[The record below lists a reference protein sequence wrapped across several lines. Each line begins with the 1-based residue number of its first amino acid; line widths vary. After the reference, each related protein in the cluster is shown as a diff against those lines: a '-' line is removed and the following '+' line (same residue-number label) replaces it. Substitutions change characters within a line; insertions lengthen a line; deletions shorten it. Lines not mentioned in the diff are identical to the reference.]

1 MGGGKETPRQKMIGL
16 MYLVLMALLAM
27 NVSKEIINAFVTLN
41 NKLENSIEQVESF
54 NVNLSGELDT
64 KFATLKATG
73 APPDEMKRVENIKK
87 TNDDIVELTRH
98 ACNDIVKRNLY
109 LLISPAATDTK
120 FGEFFNIEEAIV
132 NDNPE
137 DTSTINAKARLVA
150 LVDKVNDLGLIK
162 VDESHELHGQE
173 SDHDE
178 YHNPLFHIDD
188 DGYIHIR
195 DLTTYQKKD
204 DYDTPTRLL
213 AGESNT
219 ELAIEGTHMMEGLV
233 HYRNALIALIA
244 NHPSDTLEDGTV
256 YQYEFDT
263 TLIGEPEFLTT
274 ESDREEFSS
283 LVDSII
289 EYEIKEHKLDVK
301 DKKAVR
307 DIYVRMTIPKM
318 VTNFDEPTPWLFG
331 QFDHAPI
338 VAATAVMTS
347 LRSDILQV
355 QTLASQLVSDRAE
368 VESFNFNKIDP
379 LAFSAT
385 SYINQGD
392 SLGLRVMIAAYDSSE
407 AMELKY
413 WVDDTTQ
420 MNKDESDQD
429 IESMQTFKGRAGQS
443 VSISGSVGDHI
454 LSGFIAVKE
463 KNVKKWKPWK
473 FNYSVGAPNAAIAA
487 ADLQV
492 LYMNWD
498 NRIRVSASGYKPESI
513 RLSARGG
520 VTVKGPDSKGFYIAK
535 VTNVRAKDTKL
546 VVTATD
552 DKGKNVE
559 LASEV
564 FRIFPLPK
572 PTAFF
577 GGQPGGRMKKL
588 DALQIPLLT
597 AKLGDSPLNVPY
609 KVVSFKMEGTS
620 NGIGYSFNS
629 TRNRLSDKMRA
640 TIKKMSKGSVITFTN
655 IKVETGGKVSL
666 LDGGLVIKLN

>member
-1 MGGGKETPRQKMIGL
+1 MGGGKETPRQKMVGL

-41 NKLENSIEQVESF
+41 NKLESSIEQVESF
-54 NVNLSGELDT
+54 NTNLSGEFAT
-64 KFATLKATG
+64 KLATLKATG
-73 APPDEMKRVENIKK
+73 APPDELARVEFHKN
-87 TNDDIVELTRH
+87 TNDKIVELTRQM
-98 ACNDIVKRNLY
+98 CNDIVKRNLF
-109 LLISPAATDTK
+109 LLIAAADPGVQ
-120 FGEFFNIEEAIV
+120 FSEFDDIEMAIV
-132 NDNPE
+132 ND
-137 DTSTINAKARLVA
+137 DADAKARLKA
-150 LVDKVNDLGLIK
+150 LVTKVNDLGVIA
-162 VDESHELHGQE
+162 VDEHHELHGAE
-173 SDHDE
+173 TDHDE

-188 DGYIHIR
+188 VGYIHIR
-195 DLTTYQKKD
+195 DLSTYTKKD
-204 DYDTPTRLL
+204 DYDTPTRIL
-213 AGESNT
+213 AGESFDKI
-219 ELAIEGTHMMEGLV
+219 APEGL
-233 HYRNALIALIA
+233 HLMENLHHHRNDLIALIA
-244 NHPSDTLEDGTV
+244 NHPSDTLEGGIV

-263 TLIGEPEFLTT
+263 SLIKDPDFLIT
-274 ESDREEFSS
+274 EGDRKAFEAV
-283 LVDSII
+283 VDSII
-289 EYEIKEHKLDVK
+289 AFEIEENKLDPK
-301 DKKAVR
+301 DAEAVR
-307 DIYVRMTIPKM
+307 NIYVRMTIPKKVM
-318 VTNFDEPTPWLFG
+318 NHGEEYPWIFG

-338 VAATAVMTS
+338 VAASAVMTS
-347 LRSDILQV
+347 VRSDVLQV
-355 QTLASQLVSDRAE
+355 QTLASQLVSSR
-368 VESFNFNKIDP
+368 VKVQSFNFNKIDP

-413 WVDDTTQ
+413 WVDDSSQ
-420 MNKDESDQD
+420 LNKNESEQD
-429 IESMQTFKGRAGQS
+429 LANMKTFKGKAGQS
-443 VSISGSVGDHI
+443 VSITGSVGDHI

-463 KNVKKWKPWK
+463 KGVKKWKPWK
-473 FNYSVGAPNAAIAA
+473 FNYSVGSPNAAIAA

-492 LYMNWD
+492 LYLNWD
-498 NRIRVSASGYKPESI
+498 NRIRVSASGYKPEAI

-520 VTVKGPDSKGFYIAK
+520 VSVKGPDSKGFYIAK

-572 PTAFF
+572 PTAYF
-577 GGQPGGRMKKL
+577 GGQAGGRMKKL
-588 DALQIPLLT
+588 DVLQIPRLT

-609 KVVSFKMEGTS
+609 TVVSFKMEGTS
-620 NGIGYSFNS
+620 GGIGYSFPS
-629 TRNRLSDKMRA
+629 QKDRLSGKMKN

>member
-41 NKLENSIEQVESF
+41 NKLESSIEQVESF
-54 NVNLSGELDT
+54 NTNLSGEFAT
-64 KFATLKATG
+64 KLATLKATG
-73 APPDEMKRVENIKK
+73 APPDELARVEFHKN
-87 TNDDIVELTRH
+87 TNDDIVKLTRH
-98 ACNDIVKRNLY
+98 MCNDIVKRNLY
-109 LLISPAATDTK
+109 LLISAAATDTK
-120 FGEFFNIEEAIV
+120 FDEFDDIEEAIV
-132 NDNPE
+132 SD
-137 DTSTINAKARLVA
+137 DADAKVKLKA
-150 LVDKVNDLGLIK
+150 LVSKVNDLGLIA
-162 VDESHELHGQE
+162 VDEHHELHGAE
-173 SDHDE
+173 TDHDE

-188 DGYIHIR
+188 EGYIHIR
-195 DLTTYQKKD
+195 DLSTYTKKD

-213 AGESNT
+213 AGPNFKEI
-219 ELAIEGTHMMEGLV
+219 APEGLHLMENLH
-233 HYRNALIALIA
+233 HYRNGLIALIA
-244 NHPSDTLEDGTV
+244 NHPSDTLEGGVV
-256 YQYEFDT
+256 YQYKFDT
-263 TLIGEPEFLTT
+263 TLIDDPDFLMS
-274 ESDREEFSS
+274 ESDRKSFEKV
-283 LVDSII
+283 VDSII
-289 EYEIKEHKLDVK
+289 AFEIEENKLDPK
-301 DKKAVR
+301 DSEAVR
-307 DIYVRMTIPKM
+307 NIYVRMTIPKKVM
-318 VTNFDEPTPWLFG
+318 NHGEEYPWIFG

-338 VAATAVMTS
+338 VAASAVMTS
-347 LRSDILQV
+347 VRSDVLQV
-355 QTLASQLVSDRAE
+355 QTLASQLVSSR
-368 VESFNFNKIDP
+368 VKVQSFNFNKIDP

-413 WVDDTTQ
+413 WVDDSSQ
-420 MNKDESDQD
+420 IKKNESEQD
-429 IESMQTFKGRAGQS
+429 LENMQTFKGRAGQS
-443 VSISGSVGDHI
+443 VGITGSVGDHV

-463 KNVKKWKPWK
+463 KGVKKWKPWK
-473 FNYSVGAPNAAIAA
+473 FNYSVGSPNAAIAA

-520 VTVKGPDSKGFYIAK
+520 VTIKGPDSKGFYIAK

-546 VVTATD
+546 VVSATD

-629 TRNRLSDKMRA
+629 TRNRLSEKMRA

>member
-41 NKLENSIEQVESF
+41 NKLESSIEQVESF
-54 NVNLSGELDT
+54 NTNLSGEFAT
-64 KFATLKATG
+64 KLATLKATG
-73 APPDEMKRVENIKK
+73 APPDELARVEFHKN
-87 TNDDIVELTRH
+87 TNDDIVKLTRH
-98 ACNDIVKRNLY
+98 MCNDIVKRNLY
-109 LLISPAATDTK
+109 LLISAAATDTK
-120 FGEFFNIEEAIV
+120 FDEFDDIEEAIV
-132 NDNPE
+132 SD
-137 DTSTINAKARLVA
+137 DADAKVKLKA
-150 LVDKVNDLGLIK
+150 LVSKVNDLGLIA
-162 VDESHELHGQE
+162 VDEHHELHGAE
-173 SDHDE
+173 TDHDE

-188 DGYIHIR
+188 EGYIHIR
-195 DLTTYQKKD
+195 DLSTYTKKD

-213 AGESNT
+213 AGPNFKEI
-219 ELAIEGTHMMEGLV
+219 APEGLHLMENLH
-233 HYRNALIALIA
+233 HYRNGLIALIA
-244 NHPSDTLEDGTV
+244 NHPSDTLEGGVV
-256 YQYEFDT
+256 YQYKFDT
-263 TLIGEPEFLTT
+263 TLIDDPDFLMS
-274 ESDREEFSS
+274 ESDRKSFEKV
-283 LVDSII
+283 VDSII
-289 EYEIKEHKLDVK
+289 AFEIEENKLDPK
-301 DKKAVR
+301 DSEAVR
-307 DIYVRMTIPKM
+307 NIYVRMTIPKKVM
-318 VTNFDEPTPWLFG
+318 NHGEEYPWIFG

-338 VAATAVMTS
+338 VAASAVMTS
-347 LRSDILQV
+347 VRSDVLQV
-355 QTLASQLVSDRAE
+355 QTLASQLVSSR
-368 VESFNFNKIDP
+368 VKVQSFNFNKIDP

-413 WVDDTTQ
+413 WVDDSSQ
-420 MNKDESDQD
+420 LKKNESEQD
-429 IESMQTFKGRAGQS
+429 LENMQTFKGRAGQS
-443 VSISGSVGDHI
+443 VGITGSVGDHV

-463 KNVKKWKPWK
+463 KGVKKWKPWK
-473 FNYSVGAPNAAIAA
+473 FNYSVGSPNAAIAA

-520 VTVKGPDSKGFYIAK
+520 VTIKGPDSKGYYIAK

-620 NGIGYSFNS
+620 NGIGYSFPSN
-629 TRNRLSDKMRA
+629 RNRLSDKMRA

>member
-73 APPDEMKRVENIKK
+73 APPDELKRVENIKM

-132 NDNPE
+132 NSTSD
-137 DTSTINAKARLVA
+137 DTSVINAKARLVA
-150 LVDKVNDLGLIK
+150 LVDKVNGLGLIK
-162 VDESHELHGQE
+162 VDEGHELHGKE
-173 SDHDE
+173 TDHDE

-188 DGYIHIR
+188 AGYIHIR
-195 DLTTYQKKD
+195 DLTTYTKKD

-274 ESDREEFSS
+274 ESDREKFAS
-283 LVDSII
+283 LVDSVIKL
-289 EYEIKEHKLDVK
+289 EIKEHKLDEK

-368 VESFNFNKIDP
+368 VESFNFNKINP

-420 MNKDESDQD
+420 FKKDESDQD

-443 VSISGSVGDHI
+443 VSISGSVGDHV

-492 LYMNWD
+492 LYINW
-498 NRIRVSASGYKPESI
+498 NNKIRVSASGYKPESI
-513 RLSARGG
+513 KLTGRGCA
-520 VTVKGPDSKGFYIAK
+520 VKGPDSKGYYTAT
-535 VTNVRAKDTKL
+535 VTNARAKEAKL
-546 VVTATD
+546 IVTGID
-552 DKGKNVE
+552 DKGKSNE
-559 LASEV
+559 LANEI
-564 FRIFPLPK
+564 FRVFPLPK
-572 PTAFF
+572 PTAYFANKA
-577 GGQPGGRMKKL
+577 GGNIKK
-588 DALQIPLLT
+588 ANAVNYSTIV
-597 AKLGDSPLNVPY
+597 AKLGDSPLDVPY
-609 KVVSFKMEGTS
+609 EVVGFQMYTTK
-620 NGIGYSFNS
+620 NGSPITYKSKN
-629 TRNRLSDKMRA
+629 NRLTGPMKAAM
-640 TIKKMSKGSVITFTN
+640 KKIPKGGNLTFTA
-655 IKVETGGKVSL
+655 VEVKGPGGKVKRLES
-666 LDGGLVIKLN
+666 GIVIKLI